1 MNQNNPSP
9 FHFNVGALAANK
21 YGVARGNLLLVVIL
35 TVVNIILCALN
46 ANWYMLFSASVPYA
60 VIFFAS
66 AAVYYPEESGFLE
79 MGFEPVANPTT
90 FLIVAVVIALI
101 LTVPYLL
108 CWAFSKKHYGWMIGA
123 LVMFS
128 LDTICMFLVFS
139 FDLSMI
145 IDLLVHAWVLYY
157 LIMGVKN
164 GITVKKAEEVAAKEA
179 PLSADFTVNDPA
191 NTYGSGYGETTD
203 SGVPDDGSY
212 TAAADSPILRSAN
225 QAEGKKVKV
234 YVEADYRNHHIVY
247 RRVGKVEE
255 LVVDGAV
262 YGELARSALAQRQG
276 GCITAQV
283 DGLAI
288 EAGFYQSS
296 SIITVN
302 GQTVAST
309 VRWI

>member
-9 FHFNVGALAANK
+9 FRLNVGALAANK

-60 VIFFAS
+60 VISLAS

-79 MGFEPVANPTT
+79 MGFEPVADPTS

-128 LDTICMFLVFS
+128 LDTICMFLF

-164 GITVKKAEEVAAKEA
+164 GITVKKVEETAAKEA
-179 PLSADFTVNDPA
+179 TLSADFTVNDPT
-191 NTYGSGYGETTD
+191 NTYGSGYQETVGSD
-203 SGVPDDGSY
+203 IPDNDGY
-212 TAAADSPILRSAN
+212 TVAADSPILRSAN

-234 YVEADYRNHHIVY
+234 YVEADYQNHHIVY
-247 RRVGKVEE
+247 RRVDKVEE

-283 DGLAI
+283 DGLTI
-288 EAGFYQSS
+288 EAGLYQSS
-296 SIITVN
+296 NIIAVN